1 MLAPLAPPW
10 CRRGHLQGG
19 RGRSLSQEDSGV
31 EEGKVRNEGRR
42 EGRVGDIA
50 GLGLAQEPGRG
61 HHAHHADELCLR
73 NPGQVGDL
81 LSRDASGAAAVDVV
95 IAGAGQRDTCQ
106 NLEVA
111 EPLEACEELI
121 LRRGSSIQ

>member
-1 MLAPLAPPW
+1 MVALLALPW

-19 RGRSLSQEDSGV
+19 GRHRLGQEDGGV
-31 EEGKVRNEGRR
+31 EEGEVRDEWCR

-50 GLGLAQEPGRG
+50 GPGLAQEPSCG
-61 HHAHHADELCLR
+61 HHAHHADQLCLR
-73 NPGQVGDL
+73 HPGQVGDL
-81 LSRDASGAAAVDVV
+81 LSGDALAAAATADIVV
-95 IAGAGQRDTCQ
+95 AAIGQRDTRQ

-121 LRRGSSIQ
+121 LRRGSST